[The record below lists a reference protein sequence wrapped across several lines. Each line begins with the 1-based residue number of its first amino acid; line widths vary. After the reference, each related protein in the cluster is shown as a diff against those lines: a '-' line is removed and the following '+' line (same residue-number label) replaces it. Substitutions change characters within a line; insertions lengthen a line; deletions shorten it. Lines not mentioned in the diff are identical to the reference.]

1 MIQSHF
7 LLKLQKHP
15 KTKSIQLPNTITD
28 LLTSKPT
35 TGQSDPST
43 STSAAVLAKV
53 ENRLCSSKIASDGVK
68 SVLAWAI
75 GEEGAKLSTK
85 IKPKEP
91 QPKAQ
96 VASGGR
102 GLLESIPRPP
112 DLSDE
117 GSEGDDEGES
127 RAGLGADESDDEV
140 DPEDEAADEAGWE
153 SGSVG
158 DEPTRGIAL
167 GSDDDSGDES
177 GESDSDAAVPIKRHK
192 PAPEVTS
199 KSSKRDKEVKVK
211 EEAKKVKAKRAQA
224 QVPTGPITSS
234 TFLPSLSV
242 GYTLG
247 DSDSDPD
254 LDPDVDGSGMIGRAG
269 PERKNRRGQRARQA

>member
-1 MIQSHF
+1 
-7 LLKLQKHP
+7 
-15 KTKSIQLPNTITD
+15 
-28 LLTSKPT
+28 
-35 TGQSDPST
+35 
-43 STSAAVLAKV
+43 
-53 ENRLCSSKIASDGVK
+53 
-68 SVLAWAI
+68 
-75 GEEGAKLSTK
+75 LSTK
-85 IKPKEP
+85 IKPKEA
-91 QPKAQ
+91 QSKAQ
-96 VASGGR
+96 VASAGR

-117 GSEGDDEGES
+117 GSEGDDESEKGF
-127 RAGLGADESDDEV
+127 RLGAAESDDEV

-167 GSDDDSGDES
+167 GSDDSGDES
-177 GESDSDAAVPIKRHK
+177 GESDSDAAVPIKRQK
-192 PAPEVTS
+192 PTPEVTS

-211 EEAKKVKAKRAQA
+211 EETKKVKELNAKKAKAQI
-224 QVPTGPITSS
+224 PTGPITSS

>member
-1 MIQSHF
+1 M
-7 LLKLQKHP
+7 
-15 KTKSIQLPNTITD
+15 
-28 LLTSKPT
+28 
-35 TGQSDPST
+35 
-43 STSAAVLAKV
+43 

-117 GSEGDDEGES
+117 GSEGES
-127 RAGLGADESDDEV
+127 RVGLGADESDDEV
-140 DPEDEAADEAGWE
+140 DAEDEADEAGWE

-158 DEPTRGIAL
+158 DEPSGRMGIAL
-167 GSDDDSGDES
+167 GSDDDSGDDS
-177 GESDSDAAVPIKRHK
+177 GESDSDAAVPIKKQK
-192 PAPEVTS
+192 PTIEVTS

-211 EEAKKVKAKRAQA
+211 EEAKKVKEKAKKAKAQI
-224 QVPTGPITSS
+224 PTGPITSS